1 MAVDKTDNDA
11 HAAHLGTPIGSLSI
25 TSLVKHTSTHN

>member
-11 HAAHLGTPIGSLSI
+11 HAAHLGSLSI
-25 TSLVKHTSTHN
+25 TDLVKHTSTHN